1 MQFDSDTT
9 SSIAFSLICM
19 VISWVL
25 NEFGFKKISW
35 VLNKFLSLL
44 LVFIYCIRSGL
55 SDCSGAHLFIN
66 LLVHLRVC
74 VDFGTD
80 SLTLIQWRIKWKSVV
95 TKKVK
100 ETKKGQITLSSLYVS
115 GNFNFLFY
123 LLNWAMSPFIF
134 WNWANYLNYLINT
147 NRTSTNYLKYPYINP
162 LNPYFFFYKY
172 F

>member
-1 MQFDSDTT
+1 MGNLELPLPSWVSWIVCSVCDNDGKMLATMGNSCSLIVIPPVQF
-9 SSIAFSLICM
+9 AFSLICM

-44 LVFIYCIRSGL
+44 LVFIYCIWSVL

-100 ETKKGQITLSSLYVS
+100 EKKKGQIAL
-115 GNFNFLFY
+115 
-123 LLNWAMSPFIF
+123 SPFMYQVISIF
-134 WNWANYLNYLINT
+134 PFIY
-147 NRTSTNYLKYPYINP
+147 
-162 LNPYFFFYKY
+162 
-172 F
+172 